1 MFQDTIDVA
10 ISKQNGSSPFIGA
23 VKQIG
28 FVPKYGFFA
37 FGTFTN
43 ASAFVKENAERYN
56 VKGFVR
62 NLEDGR
68 VEVFL
73 EGNSDDVNKMID
85 LCKKGPKHSQIRNVQ
100 IKPEKFQDF
109 KVFKVLH
116 I

>member
-1 MFQDTIDVA
+1 MKKSVRLYI
-10 ISKQNGSSPFIGA
+10 NGTVQGVFYRG
-23 VKQIG
+23 
-28 FVPKYGFFA
+28 
-37 FGTFTN
+37 
-43 ASAFVKENAERYN
+43 FVKENAEKHN

-73 EGNSDDVNKMID
+73 EGDNDSVDKMIE
-85 LCKKGPKHSQIRNVQ
+85 LCKKGPKHSQIRNIE
-100 IKPEKFQDF
+100 IKDEKYQDF